1 MDGNGADGKILI
13 DQSERRCRA
22 DRILYEKGLLSYLE
36 TIGEPHIIGSYRMD
50 MMAWNDL
57 DIDILNDQMDRNR
70 LYQLTSYILETFQPL
85 WYEAKEEVN
94 DEGKTVWFHGFH
106 TVIDGEMWNLD
117 LWFFDLETIEKAER
131 YCDEIAEKVK
141 RTPGSREAVIKMKQD
156 LISRGLYGFYQYS
169 SMDVYRAVLEQNIY
183 NMEDLL
189 TKYKRGVN
197 KL

>member
-1 MDGNGADGKILI
+1 MDRNGADGKILM
-13 DQSERRCRA
+13 DQSERRRRA

-57 DIDILNDQMDRNR
+57 DIDVVNDRMDKSR
-70 LYQLTSYILETFQPL
+70 LYELTSYILKTFQPS

-106 TVIDGEMWNLD
+106 TVTDGEMWNLD
-117 LWFFDLETIEKAER
+117 LWFFDLETIEKAEH

-156 LISRGLYGFYQYS
+156 LISRDLYGFYQYS
-169 SMDVYRAVLEQNIY
+169 SMDVYRAVLEQDIY
-183 NMEDLL
+183 NTDDLF
-189 TKYKRGVN
+189 TKYKRGIN